1 MIAGVIYYECHITVE
16 PVEGERLNKFKEISQ
31 KWNFKVANLLMQ
43 KTKDPSK
50 LDSFCTGKD
59 KIYFYMENRM
69 NKMLEDLKKENFNI
83 FRYKIEAILVDSKCK
98 T

>member
-1 MIAGVIYYECHITVE
+1 MQPNPIYYECHITIE
-16 PVEGERLNKFKEISQ
+16 PVEGERLEKFKEFSS

-59 KIYFYMENRM
+59 KNFMTMKARM
-69 NKMLEDLKKENFNI
+69 NWLLNDLKNDNFNI
-83 FRYKIEAILVDSKCK
+83 YRYKIEAILLDSKLNV
-98 T
+98 